1 MRKYIILPILLISL
15 FCSSL
20 YASDTTT
27 YHITAYKQGINTPG
41 TYSMNIYDTLHGSLE
56 VLGQN
61 TASETHKTDSIDLSH
76 ILGHFFYNA
85 GEDEVDNFNEHL
97 LFAVLSFGTTSVPK
111 RTYNWWNS
119 TYTNGTASIT
129 IKITVSTFY
138 NQKDDHHIPVYIE
151 YGNAEF
157 EVLSTS
163 PTKPTQNNAVS
174 ASSAIASKGK
184 DATITQTVTFTNETY
199 NNITVSWQDT
209 IAFAMGI
216 NRSDYDAAPI
226 GDYVS
231 NVTVTMEAP

>member
-1 MRKYIILPILLISL
+1 MRKYILAILLISL

-27 YHITAYKQGINTPG
+27 YHITAFKQETKTPG

-61 TASETHKTDSIDLSH
+61 TASETHKTDQIDLSH
-76 ILGHFFYNA
+76 ILGHFFYNS

-97 LFAVLSFGTTSVPK
+97 LFAVLSFGTTIVPK
-111 RTYNWWNS
+111 RTQTGWWNP

-138 NQKDDHHIPVYIE
+138 NEEDDHHIPVYIE

-163 PTKPTQNNAVS
+163 PTKPTQNKAVS

-184 DATITQTVTFTNETY
+184 DATITQTVTFTNETDS
-199 NNITVSWQDT
+199 NITVSWQDT